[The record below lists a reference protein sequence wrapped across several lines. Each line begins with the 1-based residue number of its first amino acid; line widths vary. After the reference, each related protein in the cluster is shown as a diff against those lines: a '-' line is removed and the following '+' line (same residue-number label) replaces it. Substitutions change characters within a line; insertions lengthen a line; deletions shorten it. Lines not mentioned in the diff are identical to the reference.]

1 MTIDRHPRNNPHLGL
16 RRRRAEAGWNQKI
29 TLFAASAVLITPLAL
44 TASRGTG
51 QETSRAGSRGELIVA
66 TAEARAQPVAAD
78 PQAQPPQV
86 APPSSATPP
95 IGQPPDAE
103 RPDSAADR
111 ASRQAATA
119 MAERMIEYLTFG
131 PPLEAKLRQ
140 RVWAAGREVV
150 EVGRYEQAGRG
161 TGRLRMELQVPIADG
176 TSRWQQTCDG
186 RLAWT
191 REEMAGEVR
200 VRRVDL
206 GRLDEVAAPVRSGRV
221 SPRLRVG
228 GLAEIIDRIAADF
241 ILRLYEGHI
250 EGAPMIVLQ
259 GPFREDVAQDL
270 MNRLQRE
277 TWPELV
283 PRQVRIAVPADAL
296 DAPLPSRIEFWTAPE
311 GRRISLLEIYDVA
324 EIEPPGIDQFR
335 FEPGGDDFTNET
347 ELYLKRFSSGLAGT
361 PLGSTRR

>member
-1 MTIDRHPRNNPHLGL
+1 MTIDRHPRDKPQGGSSATAT
-16 RRRRAEAGWNQKI
+16 RPRSKRK
-29 TLFAASAVLITPLAL
+29 TPLFAAVMVLLVAL
-44 TASRGTG
+44 S
-51 QETSRAGSRGELIVA
+51 VA
-66 TAEARAQPVAAD
+66 TARGICQD
-78 PQAQPPQV
+78 PNSAGELVVPPGNLDSSRTSDASDASAP
-86 APPSSATPP
+86 APPPSP
-95 IGQPPDAE
+95 
-103 RPDSAADR
+103 ADR
-111 ASRQAATA
+111 PPTEADGASRQAAMA
-119 MAERMIEYLTFG
+119 MAERIIEYLTLG

-206 GRLDEVAAPVRSGRV
+206 GRLDEVAAAARSQRV

-241 ILRLYEGHI
+241 SLRLYEGHI
-250 EGAPMIVLQ
+250 EGKPMIVLQ
-259 GPFREDVAQDL
+259 GPFRKDVGENL
-270 MNRLQRE
+270 MNRLKRE

-283 PRQVRIAVPADAL
+283 PRQVRIAVAADSL
-296 DAPLPSRIEFWTAPE
+296 DAPLPSRIEFWTQPD

-324 EIEPPGIDQFR
+324 GIEPPGIDQFR
-335 FEPGGDDFTNET
+335 FEPGGDDFSNET
-347 ELYLKRFSSGLAGT
+347 ELYLDRFNPGLAGT
-361 PLGSTRR
+361 PLGSSRR

>member
-1 MTIDRHPRNNPHLGL
+1 MSIDRHPRDNPH
-16 RRRRAEAGWNQKI
+16 RDSRRAASDPSWKQK
-29 TLFAASAVLITPLAL
+29 TPLFAVVAMLLVPLAL
-44 TASRGTG
+44 AASRGTG
-51 QETSRAGSRGELIVA
+51 QETNPSRARSDQVDAPAGDGTEPLH
-66 TAEARAQPVAAD
+66 TASQNAEPQSAEPQPAAVD
-78 PQAQPPQV
+78 PA
-86 APPSSATPP
+86 
-95 IGQPPDAE
+95 
-103 RPDSAADR
+103 AADR

-150 EVGRYEQAGRG
+150 EVGRYQQAGRG

-206 GRLDEVAAPVRSGRV
+206 GRLDEVAVSARSQRV
-221 SPRLRVG
+221 PPRFRVG

-241 ILRLYEGHI
+241 VLRLYEGHI

-259 GPFREDVAQDL
+259 GPFREDVAASL
-270 MNRLQRE
+270 MHRLQRE

-283 PRQVRIAVPADAL
+283 PRQVRIAVAADSL
-296 DAPLPSRIEFWTAPE
+296 DAPLPSRIEFWTEPE

-324 EIEPPGIDQFR
+324 ETEPPGVEQFR
-335 FEPGGDDFTNET
+335 FEPGGDDFANET
-347 ELYLKRFSSGLAGT
+347 ELYLERFSSGLAGT

>member
-1 MTIDRHPRNNPHLGL
+1 MSIDRHPRDKSHWGL
-16 RRRRAEAGWNQKI
+16 RAAAKRPRLQQK
-29 TLFAASAVLITPLAL
+29 TPLCTAVAVLLAAL
-44 TASRGTG
+44 LLAASRGTG
-51 QETSRAGSRGELIVA
+51 QDANPAGLPGDLVVPPAEMSSQPPLAAPDA
-66 TAEARAQPVAAD
+66 TAVEPPPAAATRPAAD
-78 PQAQPPQV
+78 
-86 APPSSATPP
+86 
-95 IGQPPDAE
+95 
-103 RPDSAADR
+103 ADR

-119 MAERMIEYLTFG
+119 MAERIIEYLTLG

-161 TGRLRMELQVPIADG
+161 SGRLRMELQVPIADG

-206 GRLDEVAAPVRSGRV
+206 GRLDEVAVPARSQRV

-228 GLAEIIDRIAADF
+228 GLAEIVDRIAADF
-241 ILRLYEGHI
+241 VLRLYEGHI
-250 EGAPMIVLQ
+250 EGKPMIVLQ
-259 GPFREDVAQDL
+259 GPFREDVAESL
-270 MNRLQRE
+270 MNRLERQ

-283 PRQVRIAVPADAL
+283 PRQVRIAVAADSL
-296 DAPLPSRIEFWTAPE
+296 DAPLPSRIEFWTEPE

-324 EIEPPGIDQFR
+324 GIEPPGIDQFR
-335 FEPGGDDFTNET
+335 FEPGGDDFSNET
-347 ELYLKRFSSGLAGT
+347 QMYLDRFTPGLAGT